1 MFNLSSV
8 LLIVIVVFQY
18 SSFESSYVLL
28 ISFSLFKGVEVKHG
42 GGGGGIF
49 SCLAYFSKSSCISN
63 SDSILTQNLFDLI
76 HLVNFYQDF
85 WLQQLIHCFSLPT
98 LLIYQ

>member
-1 MFNLSSV
+1 MASKSV
-8 LLIVIVVFQY
+8 LLIVIAVFKY

-28 ISFSLFKGVEVKHG
+28 ISFSLFKGVEVKRG
-42 GGGGGIF
+42 GGGGDFFLACNIF
-49 SCLAYFSKSSCISN
+49 LNHLVLNQAVSLI
-63 SDSILTQNLFDLI
+63 QNLFDLI